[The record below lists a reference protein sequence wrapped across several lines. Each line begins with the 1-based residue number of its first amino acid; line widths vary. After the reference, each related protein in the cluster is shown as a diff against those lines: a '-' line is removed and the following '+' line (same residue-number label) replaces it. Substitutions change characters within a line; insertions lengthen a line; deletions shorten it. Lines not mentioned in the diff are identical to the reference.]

1 MRGIKIKAVREGI
14 HAEVDEGL
22 ELESLPGDL
31 AFRREDAGRFFD
43 ELLGGVAGQD
53 PYAARGIGLLSTQ
66 ERKEKNVETDPLV

>member
-1 MRGIKIKAVREGI
+1 
-14 HAEVDEGL
+14 
-22 ELESLPGDL
+22 L